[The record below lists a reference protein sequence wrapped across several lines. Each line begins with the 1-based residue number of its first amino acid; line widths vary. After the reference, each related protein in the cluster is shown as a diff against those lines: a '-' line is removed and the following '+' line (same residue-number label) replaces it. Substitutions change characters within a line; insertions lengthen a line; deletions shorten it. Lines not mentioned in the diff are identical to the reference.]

1 MMNFALT
8 AQEGF
13 ALAHLGGLV
22 TLEAWQAVL
31 DKLSAALVATA
42 APPRLV
48 IDMTAVLGYLGI
60 PERRMVGTLMAQ
72 HFSALEKVAIVV
84 QAEKITGVVSGEAQ
98 RLGLD
103 LQLFPEHDHAV
114 AWISPSSYRR
124 TGPASGRSV

>member
-1 MMNFALT
+1 MMNFGLS
-8 AQEGF
+8 AQDRF
-13 ALAHLGGLV
+13 ALARLDGLV

-31 DKLSAALVATA
+31 EKLSAALVAAA

-84 QAEKITGVVSGEAQ
+84 QAQKITGTVSGEAQ

-103 LQLFPEHDHAV
+103 LRLFPDYQDAA
-114 AWISPSSYRR
+114 AWV
-124 TGPASGRSV
+124 TT